1 MKRYNIVNLYIQGS
15 SVSPQVSHG
24 LNNLWK
30 ARHSGG
36 MTLKAQALFDD
47 WAHNSEVEINL
58 QGGYHDHLEELYE
71 NLKALDDV
79 PSSKFNE
86 SQEALAGACTVVTF
100 VANER
105 IVALNNYIR
114 FQRVPERK
122 FSELKNLS
130 FSDLRLDSDDPLA
143 NAHVTDAEIFVASY
157 ISRLR
162 TIG

>member
-15 SVSPQVSHG
+15 NVSPQVSHG

-36 MTLKAQALFDD
+36 MSLKAQALFDN

-58 QGGYHDHLEELYE
+58 QGGYHAHLEELYE
-71 NLKALDDV
+71 NLQSLEGV
-79 PSSKFNE
+79 PSAKFNE

-114 FQRVPERK
+114 FQRVRERDFPK
-122 FSELKNLS
+122 LKELSFSELQ
-130 FSDLRLDSDDPLA
+130 LDAEDPLDKA
-143 NAHVTDAEIFVASY
+143 YISDEEIFVASY

>member
-15 SVSPQVSHG
+15 NVSPQVSHG

-58 QGGYHDHLEELYE
+58 QGGYHAHLEELYE

-79 PSSKFNE
+79 PSAKFNE